1 MDELIFT
8 TVLSVVAVNIVA
20 FFFIPH
26 WTAVLFMLPTIAV
39 VFVEMLGKSQD
50 SLAQSR
56 ASSQANEDEMES
68 VGVMQM
74 AGLHI
79 NAATYVCLVISIGL
93 IVDFLVRVFL
103 MADYS

>member
-39 VFVEMLGKSQD
+39 VFVEMLGKSQNCF
-50 SLAQSR
+50 AQSR
-56 ASSQANEDEMES
+56 ASSKANEDAL
-68 VGVMQM
+68 VKCRC
-74 AGLHI
+74 
-79 NAATYVCLVISIGL
+79 NANGWTPHQCSDVCLPCDFNRLDCGL
-93 IVDFLVRVFL
+93 FGKGFL